1 MTRQKSDPEQLIRL
15 RRSPQNPILTPTN
28 HSWESQAVFNCAVTL
43 FHGRIALIYRAQGTD
58 TISRFG
64 LAFSD
69 DGVTIAERSPQP
81 IFEPDPDSPYETLGV
96 EDPRITQIH
105 GIYYMLYTA
114 ASHYPAITD
123 TTTPSVSEVG
133 AWRVRVSL
141 AETRDFTTFTRYGVL
156 ISHIDSKNAALF
168 PKKFQGNFLVA
179 HRVIPDIRLAVM
191 PDLDH
196 FLERGPILSPR
207 PQTWDGKRVGVA
219 APPIETPFGWL
230 LIYHGVAET
239 NVYSLGLALL
249 DLHHPAVVLGRTTG
263 PILTPENPYEVDGV
277 VKNVVFSCGAVKWHD
292 QLFVYYGGADQVI
305 GVASVPYSD
314 ILAWAE
320 RIYHQSGRSGR
331 SKLKNQDSHR
341 L

>member
-1 MTRQKSDPEQLIRL
+1 MSRQKSITEQSIRL
-15 RRSPQNPILTPTN
+15 RRSVQNPILTPTK
-28 HSWESQAVFNCAVTL
+28 HPFESRAVFNCAVTV
-43 FHGRIALIYRAQGTD
+43 FHGRIALIYRAMGND

-69 DGVTIAERSPQP
+69 DGYTIAERSNQP
-81 IFEPDPDSPYETLGV
+81 IFESDPDSPYETLGV

-105 GIYYMLYTA
+105 GIYYLLYTA

-123 TTTPSVSEVG
+123 VATPSTNESG

-141 AETRDFTTFTRYGVL
+141 AETRDLTTFTRYGVI

-168 PKKFQGNFLVA
+168 PKKFNGNFLVA

-207 PQTWDGKRVGVA
+207 PKMWDGKRVGVA
-219 APPIETPFGWL
+219 APPMETPFGWL
-230 LIYHGVAET
+230 LIYHGVDEN

-249 DLHHPAVVLGRTTG
+249 DLHHPALVLGRTTE
-263 PILTPENPYEVDGV
+263 PILTPEKPYEVHGV
-277 VKNVVFSCGAVKWHD
+277 VNNVVFSCGAVKWRD
-292 QLFVYYGGADQVI
+292 QLLVYYGGADHVI
-305 GVASVPYSD
+305 GVASVPYAN

-320 RIYHQSGRSGR
+320 QTCRQTTGR
-331 SKLKNQDSHR
+331 LV
-341 L
+341 